1 MTPMAIRPAGR
12 RGVVLALMAV
22 SGLVMVSMALGEGAG
37 TAGAGSKTCAP
48 GSKDCAFCECYS
60 RFARALARATREV
73 GALQDGVIIHYRSD
87 DPETVVELQRFG
99 FERQKLRQA
108 AAADANSVRLCEPCR
123 RVFEQIR
130 GASFD
135 VANSVHGVF
144 TVITAADP
152 EVVKILHQM
161 ASEETQ
167 KGVRG
172 S

>member
-1 MTPMAIRPAGR
+1 MTPKVSRWSGAAGA
-12 RGVVLALMAV
+12 VLALAAV
-22 SGLVMVSMALGEGAG
+22 SRLTIAPVALGEEPGSESAG
-37 TAGAGSKTCAP
+37 GKACAP
-48 GSKDCAFCECYS
+48 GSKDCAFCESYT
-60 RFARALARATREV
+60 RFARALARSTREV
-73 GALQDGVIIHYRSD
+73 GALPDGVVIHYRSD

-108 AAADANSVRLCEPCR
+108 AAADVKSVRLCEPCR
-123 RVFEQIR
+123 QVFERIR

-144 TVITAADP
+144 SVITSADP

>member
-1 MTPMAIRPAGR
+1 MTPMATRPAGR
-12 RGVVLALMAV
+12 AGAVVALVVIAGMALV
-22 SGLVMVSMALGEGAG
+22 SVALGEGAG
-37 TAGAGSKTCAP
+37 PAGSGGKVCAP
-48 GSKDCAFCECYS
+48 GSKDCAFCECYT

-73 GALQDGVIIHYRSD
+73 GALHDGVVIHYRSD

-108 AAADANSVRLCEPCR
+108 AAADSKSVRLCEPCR
-123 RVFEQIR
+123 LVFEQIR
-130 GASFD
+130 DASFD

-152 EVVKILHQM
+152 DVVKILHQM

>member
-1 MTPMAIRPAGR
+1 MTPKAIRSAGR
-12 RGVVLALMAV
+12 PRAVLALVAV
-22 SGLVMVSMALGEGAG
+22 SGLTMVAVAPGAG
-37 TAGAGSKTCAP
+37 TAAESAGGKACAP
-48 GSKDCAFCECYS
+48 GSKDCAFCESYT
-60 RFARALARATREV
+60 RFARALARSTREV
-73 GALQDGVIIHYRSD
+73 GALPDGVVIHYRSD

-108 AAADANSVRLCEPCR
+108 AAAGVKSVRLCEPCR
-123 RVFEQIR
+123 QVFARIR

-144 TVITAADP
+144 SVITSADP